1 MERNQI
7 RVSNL
12 FNCEAFKVKHITT
25 MEDVRQFANYLGNG
39 LKLRFD
45 PGASFDKY
53 LEEYTYKPRFTKIIY
68 NKVEN

>member
-1 MERNQI
+1 M
-7 RVSNL
+7 

-25 MEDVRQFANYLGNG
+25 VEDVRQFANYLGNG

-53 LEEYTYKPRFTKIIY
+53 LDEYTY
-68 NKVEN
+68 